1 MAAKKN
7 EDFNSE
13 IVMKKTLTFSDAN
26 EFGFVA
32 AGDVTRIAELTAVLL
47 CRSFSQ
53 KRMVTA
59 CIDQMFFRRPLK
71 VKDRLVIKA
80 NINYVQKSSM
90 EIGVRIEVENVKTG
104 KSDHVTTVYMVLVAL
119 GPDGKPATLP
129 PLEPASSEQERRF
142 EAGRK
147 RMEERTALRGKL
159 KRDNG

>member
-1 MAAKKN
+1 MSPKKP

-32 AGDVTRIAELTAVLL
+32 AGDVSRIAELTAVLL

-59 CIDQMFFRRPLK
+59 CIDQMFFKKPLR
-71 VKDRLVIKA
+71 VKDRLVIRA
-80 NINYVQKSSM
+80 NINYVQNTSM
-90 EIGVRIEVENVKTG
+90 EVGVRIEVENVKTG
-104 KSDHVTTVYMVLVAL
+104 KSDHVTSVYMVLVAL
-119 GPDGKPATLP
+119 GPDGKPTALSS
-129 PLEPASSEQERRF
+129 LEPASPEQKRRF

-147 RMEERTALRGKL
+147 RMEQRISLRGKL
-159 KRDNG
+159 LKDNG